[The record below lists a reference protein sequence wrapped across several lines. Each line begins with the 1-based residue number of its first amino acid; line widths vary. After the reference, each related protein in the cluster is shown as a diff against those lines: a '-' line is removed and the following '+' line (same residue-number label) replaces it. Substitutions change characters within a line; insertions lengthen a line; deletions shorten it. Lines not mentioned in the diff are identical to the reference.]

1 MAKRPEEKGPAI
13 ATRGLSKRFGEIRA
27 LRDLTLEVPRGVT
40 FGLLGPNGAGK
51 TTLIRVLLGLTKPTS
66 GTAKVLGRSLPPT
79 AVLPRLGYLPQEV
92 AVYADLTVA
101 ENLALFGRLE
111 GMKEEYI
118 ARRTDEVL
126 ALVDLAERRD
136 DTVSKLRGGM
146 KRRTSLAVALLHDPD
161 LLLLDEPTVGVDPEL
176 RAAFWEFFGKLTAR
190 GKTVLITTHY
200 MEEASRC
207 DRVALLHRGEL
218 LLHDTPAAVKAATKT
233 ANLEDAFLALVRA
246 REVTA

>member
-66 GTAKVLGRSLPPT
+66 GTARVLGRSLPPT

-118 ARRTDEVL
+118 AKRTYAEAL
-126 ALVDLAERRD
+126 AIFSALWREARALNPDFPGDWEADLEPD
-136 DTVSKLRGGM
+136 
-146 KRRTSLAVALLHDPD
+146 LAVARAINGLP
-161 LLLLDEPTVGVDPEL
+161 PTP
-176 RAAFWEFFGKLTAR
+176 
-190 GKTVLITTHY
+190 
-200 MEEASRC
+200 
-207 DRVALLHRGEL
+207 
-218 LLHDTPAAVKAATKT
+218 
-233 ANLEDAFLALVRA
+233 
-246 REVTA
+246 